1 MASMVLLSLRI
12 LAWSLNMANTFC
24 RFAGSYPARRIRAT
38 STGGIS
44 LKFAPQER

>member
-1 MASMVLLSLRI
+1 MASMVLLSLCI
-12 LAWSLNMANTFC
+12 LGWSLDMANTFC
-24 RFAGSYPARRIRAT
+24 GFADGYPGSRIRAT

>member
-1 MASMVLLSLRI
+1 MASMVLLSLHI
-12 LAWSLNMANTFC
+12 LKFWLDMEDTFC
-24 RFAGSYPARRIRAT
+24 GLVCGYPGSRIRAT

>member
-12 LAWSLNMANTFC
+12 LESWLDI
-24 RFAGSYPARRIRAT
+24 RVRPYPGNRIRAT

>member
-1 MASMVLLSLRI
+1 MASMVLLSLSI
-12 LAWSLNMANTFC
+12 LGLRLDMSVMPYP
-24 RFAGSYPARRIRAT
+24 GSRIRAT